1 MRLLFA
7 GSVFAVSWL
16 LWSGIYTPLLNGL
29 GLLSCVLVL
38 LLARRSGFFDSGVYS
53 LHLVTRLPAYWFWLF
68 GQIISANLTVA
79 RIVLARRMPISPTL
93 VEVQASHLPP
103 VGQAILG
110 NAITLTPATVC
121 FDVNE
126 GLIHV
131 HCLTESSA
139 AELREGEMVRRAEK
153 LMEN

>member
-29 GLLSCVLVL
+29 GLLSCILVL
-38 LLARRSGFFDSGVYS
+38 ILARRSGFFDSDIYS
-53 LHLVTRLPAYWFWLF
+53 LHLVTKLPGYWFWLF
-68 GQIISANLTVA
+68 GQIISANLMVA
-79 RIVLARRMPISPTL
+79 RVVLARRMPISPTL

-110 NAITLTPATVC
+110 NSITLTPATVC

-139 AELREGEMVRRAEK
+139 VELREGEMVRRAEK